1 MKWIIEPNK
10 KYDRLEEPLRF
21 IVFIVP
27 LSLMMIVFGLIDRF
41 LIGLLIM
48 GLLGLYRVSYFIIG
62 SSRNPTKTEKGK

>member
-41 LIGLLIM
+41 LIGLLIIAKHNA
-48 GLLGLYRVSYFIIG
+48 LIPKDV
-62 SSRNPTKTEKGK
+62 KK